1 MSNIEEKYFRKTD
14 KEIKSYEL
22 LKSVF
27 NKIYSIEADLRN
39 NRKNTFDD
47 IAKIKDD
54 NNPLNDIYTEFTNK
68 LKNLEDER
76 NEQILKIRSKIIPF
90 LDSITRN
97 TRDEKNKINH
107 FKNTVT
113 DTQKKEYE
121 LEKAKKS
128 GDALKESELNNDIA
142 RNKDEIIKKGETMP
156 VNLIK
161 FEKKRIIDNKAVFL
175 YYVHKE
181 IAYHTKA
188 VEILTELY
196 KKIKF
201 IEPKQDL
208 LKFAD
213 KMKIHNINLDDY
225 GYVEKKPRNLKQ
237 SEIKVEN
244 LGESTITQKEETNQ
258 INKNEKK
265 GMIQSVYKDDLE
277 DIEKI

>member
-1 MSNIEEKYFRKTD
+1 MSNIEEKYFKKTE

-27 NKIYSIEADLRN
+27 SKIYSIETDLRN
-39 NRKNTFDD
+39 SRKSTFDD
-47 IAKIKDD
+47 ISKIQDD
-54 NNPLNDIYTEFTNK
+54 NIPLNNIYTEFTNK
-68 LKNLEDER
+68 LKSLEDER
-76 NEQILKIRSKIIPF
+76 NEQILKIKSKIIPF
-90 LDSITRN
+90 LDYITKKAK
-97 TRDEKNKINH
+97 TEKNQINLY
-107 FKNTVT
+107 KNTVT

-128 GDALKESELNNDIA
+128 GDALKESVLNNDIA
-142 RNKDEIIKKGETMP
+142 RNKDEINRRGESMP
-156 VNLIK
+156 VHLIQ
-161 FEKKRIIDNKAVFL
+161 FEKKRIIDHKAVFL

-188 VEILTELY
+188 VEILTDLY

-225 GYVEKKPRNLKQ
+225 GYVEKPKINLKQ
-237 SEIKVEN
+237 SEVKIDN

-258 INKNEKK
+258 NNKNEKK

-277 DIEKI
+277 DIIN